1 MIARS
6 ATSPRRAPGESAA
19 RRPPWLSRLLFAGGL
34 LVAGTGLFTLYL
46 RQSRIAPFNA
56 DGASVMLQA
65 QAMLHGNV
73 LLSGWWT
80 ADVSFYTT
88 ELPEYMLVE
97 VFRGLRPDVVHIC
110 GALSYTLTVLLAALL
125 ARGRAT
131 GRAGI
136 VRALL
141 AAGILLAPGILG
153 GTQVFLENPDH
164 AGTAVP
170 ILAMLLFLDR
180 ARERWYVP
188 VAVCGV
194 LAWIQV
200 GDKLSLVAAT
210 APVAAVAFARLV
222 MLGVRK
228 RPLAEFRFD
237 ALLLAAAGL
246 SVGVARLAEAGIRV
260 LGGFR
265 LTPLPTD
272 LRAPLAQTPA
282 NARMLGHII
291 MLLFGANS
299 PGRAHQ
305 QIEIITRFHLIGL
318 ALAAA
323 GLAVGIAAFC
333 TRRADRVS
341 QILVVATLATAAAGV
356 FSTLLPSRS
365 YAHEV
370 AILLPFGAVL
380 AGRMLP
386 PLLPARWLPARWRPG
401 RVAVS
406 MLAAWLAAGLA
417 ALCFAA
423 TWAPMAPPD
432 QALANWLAGHR
443 YTQGLAAYWQANA
456 TTVISGGTVLVAPI
470 TAQATSARHWEASAS
485 WYDPSR
491 RNVNFVIAV
500 ADTSASPGGLST
512 AAVRRQFGRPAR
524 QYLVGQNVIMVYDYN
539 LLTRLGGRGLPGPH
553 QQASPG
559 TSSRRAALAG
569 HTSGR
574 RPAAQATGLRAI
586 TRNCLPN

>member
-1 MIARS
+1 MTARS
-6 ATSPRRAPGESAA
+6 TTSERRAPDEPAGL
-19 RRPPWLSRLLFAGGL
+19 RPPWLPRLLFAGGL
-34 LVAGTGLFTLYL
+34 LVAGIGLFTLYL
-46 RQSRIAPFNA
+46 RQSLIAPFNA

-65 QAMLHGNV
+65 DAMLHGNV

-97 VFRGLRPDVVHIC
+97 AFRGLRPDVVHIC
-110 GALSYTLTVLLAALL
+110 GALGYTLTVLLAALL

-131 GRAGI
+131 GRAGA

-180 ARERWYVP
+180 APERWYVP

-210 APVAAVAFARLV
+210 APVAIVAGARLV
-222 MLGVRK
+222 MLGVR
-228 RPLAEFRFD
+228 RSPLSEFRYD

-246 SVGVARLAEAGIRV
+246 SVEVARLAEAGIRG

-265 LTPLPTD
+265 LTPLPTG

-282 NARMLGHII
+282 NARMLGQMI

-299 PGRAHQ
+299 PGRSHQ

-323 GLAVGIAAFC
+323 GLAVGIATFC
-333 TRRADRVS
+333 ARRADRVS

-356 FSTLLPSRS
+356 FSTLLPSLA

-370 AILLPFGAVL
+370 AVLLPFGAVL

-386 PLLPARWLPARWRPG
+386 PLVPARWRPG
-401 RVAVS
+401 RVAVPA
-406 MLAAWLAAGLA
+406 LAAWLAAGLA

-423 TWAPMAPPD
+423 TWLPLGPPNQD
-432 QALANWLAGHR
+432 LATWLVDHHYTEGLAG
-443 YTQGLAAYWQANA
+443 YWQANA
-456 TTVISGGTVLVAPI
+456 TTVTSGGKVLVAPI
-470 TAQATSARHWEASAS
+470 KLGSTAVWRWEASS
-485 WYDPSR
+485 DWYDPSQR
-491 RNVNFVIAV
+491 QANFIVAV
-500 ADTSASPGGLST
+500 TDPAGQGGISASS
-512 AAVRRQFGRPAR
+512 ARKSFGRPAH
-524 QYLVGQNVIMVYDYN
+524 QYHVGKYVIMVYNYN
-539 LLTRLGGRGLPGPH
+539 LLTRVTDRKFPGVDP
-553 QQASPG
+553 
-559 TSSRRAALAG
+559 
-569 HTSGR
+569 
-574 RPAAQATGLRAI
+574 
-586 TRNCLPN
+586 PNR